1 MKINKYEIKR
11 AESIKFFDVLLDENK
26 IPKSVELLPK
36 GTTFLSKQSL
46 LSLCY
51 SYIHS
56 FINYANVP
64 WGSTYMSNLKKYL
77 VNKRMQSA

>member
-11 AESIKFFDVLLDENK
+11 AESIKFLDVLLDENK

-51 SYIHS
+51 IYIATLTMPMWLGEVH
-56 FINYANVP
+56 I
-64 WGSTYMSNLKKYL
+64 
-77 VNKRMQSA
+77 

>member
-11 AESIKFFDVLLDENK
+11 AESIKFLDVLLDENK

-51 SYIHS
+51 IYIATLTMPMWLGEVH
-56 FINYANVP
+56 I
-64 WGSTYMSNLKKYL
+64 WQT
-77 VNKRMQSA
+77 

>member
-1 MKINKYEIKR
+1 MEINKYEIKR
-11 AESIKFFDVLLDENK
+11 AESIKFLDVLLDENK

-51 SYIHS
+51 IYIATLTMPMWLGEVH
-56 FINYANVP
+56 I
-64 WGSTYMSNLKKYL
+64 
-77 VNKRMQSA
+77 

>member
-11 AESIKFFDVLLDENK
+11 AESIKFLDVLLDENK

-51 SYIHS
+51 IYIATLTMPMWLEEVH
-56 FINYANVP
+56 I
-64 WGSTYMSNLKKYL
+64 
-77 VNKRMQSA
+77 